1 MSMLTV
7 SGWLVWAGLAPRT
20 SIARWSAC
28 DRETGL
34 HECFLCDCWICV
46 RKRRLQTPNMAVPWI
61 MLESRYRRCS
71 RFIAWTQRAG
81 AFMSIL
87 RVALYV
93 AQMTSLSK
101 LHRRLHVCACVQVGR
116 RNPNCTRAS
125 FFLSVRVC
133 VCFVDVWWCR
143 NWFGLCW
150 VALPSDALR
159 WEQMEPGSSPFAK
172 ALFVERAPKK
182 PSRNPT
188 FGNCVFVEFPL

>member
-1 MSMLTV
+1 M
-7 SGWLVWAGLAPRT
+7 
-20 SIARWSAC
+20 
-28 DRETGL
+28 
-34 HECFLCDCWICV
+34 F
-46 RKRRLQTPNMAVPWI
+46 
-61 MLESRYRRCS
+61 
-71 RFIAWTQRAG
+71 
-81 AFMSIL
+81 IL

-116 RNPNCTRAS
+116 RNPNCARAS

-133 VCFVDVWWCR
+133 VCVLSTFGGAKIGLGCVGLLCR
-143 NWFGLCW
+143 LMCYGENRWNREA
-150 VALPSDALR
+150 ALL
-159 WEQMEPGSSPFAK
+159 QK